1 MRQIWSEIRDS
12 TERGKYESIA
22 PPPYVLSIP
31 NLTRIKTEAQ
41 SHSAFRDSMNTDVIT
56 PTLQLKVYLSLL

>member
-22 PPPYVLSIP
+22 PPYVLSIP

>member
-12 TERGKYESIA
+12 TERGKYESIT
-22 PPPYVLSIP
+22 PPYVLSTP